1 MQELTRA
8 AAYWS
13 NEVDR
18 QLQIIESL
26 AGRKHDLLSE
36 VERIDIELG
45 RERSVLEGL
54 ERIRIHI
61 DSHRFD
67 QKELDSSFEM
77 LKLPKPKF

>member
-13 NEVDR
+13 SEVDR

-36 VERIDIELG
+36 VERLDMELG

-54 ERIRIHI
+54 ERIRE
-61 DSHRFD
+61 
-67 QKELDSSFEM
+67 KETETCT
-77 LKLPKPKF
+77 